1 MAKGGSPRLTACV
14 GLCAL
19 PRGRVRFLSHLGFR
33 TDLSRFRA
41 VLRGLNRRKDEEQE
55 KALTLL
61 CVRAG
66 TTSRSASGF
75 RGSEL
80 MLFPRSKGELDA
92 DIGKSPRIRRFDRVG
107 GDAVLR
113 KEKFWEMK
121 EEKNRH
127 TVWLTDNAWELVEER
142 YQKDNC
148 STKNEYIEKAI
159 RFYSGYL
166 DSERAEEYLPRVLA
180 DVLEGKL
187 GALGKRM
194 GHLIFKLAVE
204 ENLMGNLLAAGMEV
218 DLDTLRKTRVRC
230 VREVKETNGEIDL
243 EDALSYQKGVEL

>member
-1 MAKGGSPRLTACV
+1 
-14 GLCAL
+14 
-19 PRGRVRFLSHLGFR
+19 
-33 TDLSRFRA
+33 
-41 VLRGLNRRKDEEQE
+41 
-55 KALTLL
+55 
-61 CVRAG
+61 
-66 TTSRSASGF
+66 
-75 RGSEL
+75 
-80 MLFPRSKGELDA
+80 
-92 DIGKSPRIRRFDRVG
+92 
-107 GDAVLR
+107 
-113 KEKFWEMK
+113 MK
-121 EEKNRH
+121 ESKKKH
-127 TVWLTDNAWELVEER
+127 SVWLSESAWADVEHH
-142 YQKDNC
+142 YQADNC

-159 RFYSGYL
+159 QFYSGYL
-166 DSERAEEYLPRVLA
+166 DTEHAEEYLPRVLA

>member
-1 MAKGGSPRLTACV
+1 MET
-14 GLCAL
+14 
-19 PRGRVRFLSHLGFR
+19 
-33 TDLSRFRA
+33 
-41 VLRGLNRRKDEEQE
+41 
-55 KALTLL
+55 
-61 CVRAG
+61 
-66 TTSRSASGF
+66 
-75 RGSEL
+75 
-80 MLFPRSKGELDA
+80 
-92 DIGKSPRIRRFDRVG
+92 
-107 GDAVLR
+107 
-113 KEKFWEMK
+113 KEVKK
-121 EEKNRH
+121 KH
-127 TVWLTDNAWELVEER
+127 SVWLSESAWADVEHH
-142 YQKDNC
+142 YQADNC

-159 RFYSGYL
+159 QFYSGYL
-166 DSERAEEYLPRVLA
+166 DTEHAEEYLPRVLA